1 MTSPFDVREFLAG
14 FLAEAEE
21 HLRSSAQNLM
31 ALDRS
36 FAQGQ
41 SNARAVRD
49 LFRSLH
55 TVKGLSAMVGAE
67 PIVDL
72 AHAMETVL
80 RSADR
85 APGTLRR
92 EALEPMLQAL
102 RAIEERVSA
111 LAEGKTLAPAPAAIL
126 DALGALQPQDGQG
139 GARADAAVSLP
150 PEVLAK
156 LSAAEKQQ
164 LVEGVAAGKRAL
176 RADFV
181 PSPERAATGLTI
193 SSVRE
198 RVSNVAE
205 IVKVLPLSRPRSEEV
220 PGGLAFVLVL
230 LTGGSDEA
238 IAEAAGIPKE
248 EVLPVA
254 VQSAPQPAPG
264 FGEEDEIPAEAV
276 QRRTIRVEVGRLD
289 DALERLSALVVT
301 RFRLSRALAALGA
314 RGADTREVAE
324 IMAENGRQLRDLR
337 AAIMRARMVPVSEL
351 LERLPLVVRGITR
364 TSGKKARVEIDRGG
378 GAGDGQRLEGRSI
391 GIGGAGFAG
400 DGRRPEGRSIGEEL
414 DKSVADRIFPA
425 LVHLVRNAVD
435 HAIEPPDERAKLGK
449 PEEAVIRVSCLER
462 SNRQLELTVTDDGRG
477 VDATRLARKAGREV
491 PASDAALLDLLT
503 IRGLSSRD
511 EATTTSGRGMGMDIV
526 KRIVDQLGGELLL
539 KTQPGS
545 GSTFTLR
552 VPLSITIVD
561 AFSFACGKQP
571 FVVPVATIEEIV
583 EVDPGRLVRAPGG
596 RDVRLL
602 QRRGETVPLLALES
616 VLHMERGTEPRRK
629 ALIVRRNAEPY
640 GFEVDRMLGQQ
651 EVVVRPLE
659 DPLVHVPGVTGS
671 TDLGDGLPTLVLDL
685 LSLTGSL
692 GESRAS

>member
-1 MTSPFDVREFLAG
+1 
-14 FLAEAEE
+14 
-21 HLRSSAQNLM
+21 
-31 ALDRS
+31 
-36 FAQGQ
+36 
-41 SNARAVRD
+41 
-49 LFRSLH
+49 
-55 TVKGLSAMVGAE
+55 
-67 PIVDL
+67 
-72 AHAMETVL
+72 
-80 RSADR
+80 
-85 APGTLRR
+85 
-92 EALEPMLQAL
+92 
-102 RAIEERVSA
+102 
-111 LAEGKTLAPAPAAIL
+111 
-126 DALGALQPQDGQG
+126 
-139 GARADAAVSLP
+139 
-150 PEVLAK
+150 
-156 LSAAEKQQ
+156 
-164 LVEGVAAGKRAL
+164 
-176 RADFV
+176 
-181 PSPERAATGLTI
+181 
-193 SSVRE
+193 
-198 RVSNVAE
+198 
-205 IVKVLPLSRPRSEEV
+205 
-220 PGGLAFVLVL
+220 
-230 LTGGSDEA
+230 
-238 IAEAAGIPKE
+238 
-248 EVLPVA
+248 
-254 VQSAPQPAPG
+254 
-264 FGEEDEIPAEAV
+264 
-276 QRRTIRVEVGRLD
+276 
-289 DALERLSALVVT
+289 
-301 RFRLSRALAALGA
+301 
-314 RGADTREVAE
+314 
-324 IMAENGRQLRDLR
+324 
-337 AAIMRARMVPVSEL
+337 ARMVPVSEL

-364 TSGKKARVEIDRGG
+364 TSGKKARVEIEGGG
-378 GAGDGQRLEGRSI
+378 GAGDGQR
-391 GIGGAGFAG
+391 
-400 DGRRPEGRSIGEEL
+400 PEGRSIGDAEL

-435 HAIEPPDERAKLGK
+435 HAIEPPDERARLGK

-462 SNRQLELTVTDDGRG
+462 SNRQLELTVSDDGRG

-596 RDVRLL
+596 RDLRLL

>member
-205 IVKVLPLSRPRSEEV
+205 IVKVLPLSRPRSDEV

-238 IAEAAGIPKE
+238 VAEAAGIPKE

-364 TSGKKARVEIDRGG
+364 TSGKKARVEIEGGG
-378 GAGDGQRLEGRSI
+378 GA
-391 GIGGAGFAG
+391 
-400 DGRRPEGRSIGEEL
+400 EL

-435 HAIEPPDERAKLGK
+435 HAIEPPDERARLGK

-596 RDVRLL
+596 RDLRLL

>member
-254 VQSAPQPAPG
+254 VQSAPQPAPA

-324 IMAENGRQLRDLR
+324 IMGENGRQLRDLR

-364 TSGKKARVEIDRGG
+364 TSGKKARVEIEGGG
-378 GAGDGQRLEGRSI
+378 GAGDGQR
-391 GIGGAGFAG
+391 
-400 DGRRPEGRSIGEEL
+400 PEGRSIGDAEL

-435 HAIEPPDERAKLGK
+435 HAIEPPDERARLGK

>member
-181 PSPERAATGLTI
+181 PSPERAAAGLTI

-205 IVKVLPLSRPRSEEV
+205 IVKVLPLSRPRSDEV

-238 IAEAAGIPKE
+238 VAEAAGIPKE

-254 VQSAPQPAPG
+254 VQSAPQPAPA

-364 TSGKKARVEIDRGG
+364 TSGKKARVEIEGG
-378 GAGDGQRLEGRSI
+378 GGD
-391 GIGGAGFAG
+391 
-400 DGRRPEGRSIGEEL
+400 EL

-435 HAIEPPDERAKLGK
+435 HAIEPPDERARLGK

-462 SNRQLELTVTDDGRG
+462 SNQKLELTVTDDGRG

-596 RDVRLL
+596 RDLRLL

>member
-139 GARADAAVSLP
+139 GARAEAAVSLP

-181 PSPERAATGLTI
+181 PSPERAAAGLTI

-205 IVKVLPLSRPRSEEV
+205 IVKVLPLSRPRSDEV

-364 TSGKKARVEIDRGG
+364 TSGKKARVEIERG
-378 GAGDGQRLEGRSI
+378 
-391 GIGGAGFAG
+391 GGAGFAG

-435 HAIEPPDERAKLGK
+435 HAIEPPDERARLGK

-596 RDVRLL
+596 RDLRLL

>member
-1 MTSPFDVREFLAG
+1 
-14 FLAEAEE
+14 
-21 HLRSSAQNLM
+21 
-31 ALDRS
+31 
-36 FAQGQ
+36 
-41 SNARAVRD
+41 
-49 LFRSLH
+49 
-55 TVKGLSAMVGAE
+55 E

-126 DALGALQPQDGQG
+126 DALGALQPEDGQG

-150 PEVLAK
+150 PEVLTK

-181 PSPERAATGLTI
+181 PTPERAAAGLTI

-205 IVKVLPLSRPRSEEV
+205 IVKVLPLSRPRSEEA

-254 VQSAPQPAPG
+254 VQSAPQPAPA
-264 FGEEDEIPAEAV
+264 FGDEDEIPAEAV

-378 GAGDGQRLEGRSI
+378 GAGDGQRPEGRSIGGAGFAGDRRTPEGRSI

-435 HAIEPPDERAKLGK
+435 HAIEPPDERARLGK

-539 KTQPGS
+539 KTQRGS

-596 RDVRLL
+596 RDLRLL

>member
-181 PSPERAATGLTI
+181 PSPERAAAGLTI

-205 IVKVLPLSRPRSEEV
+205 IVKVLPLSRPRSDEV

-254 VQSAPQPAPG
+254 VQSAPQPAPA

-364 TSGKKARVEIDRGG
+364 TSGKKARVEIEGGG
-378 GAGDGQRLEGRSI
+378 GA
-391 GIGGAGFAG
+391 
-400 DGRRPEGRSIGEEL
+400 EL

-435 HAIEPPDERAKLGK
+435 HAIEPPDERARLGK

-539 KTQPGS
+539 KTKRGS

-596 RDVRLL
+596 RDLRLL

>member
-181 PSPERAATGLTI
+181 PSPERAAAGLTI

-254 VQSAPQPAPG
+254 VQSAPQPAPA

-364 TSGKKARVEIDRGG
+364 TSGKKARVEIEGGG
-378 GAGDGQRLEGRSI
+378 GAGDGQR
-391 GIGGAGFAG
+391 
-400 DGRRPEGRSIGEEL
+400 PEGRSIGDAEL

-435 HAIEPPDERAKLGK
+435 HAIEPPDERARLGK

-596 RDVRLL
+596 RDLRLL

>member
-1 MTSPFDVREFLAG
+1 
-14 FLAEAEE
+14 
-21 HLRSSAQNLM
+21 
-31 ALDRS
+31 
-36 FAQGQ
+36 
-41 SNARAVRD
+41 
-49 LFRSLH
+49 
-55 TVKGLSAMVGAE
+55 
-67 PIVDL
+67 
-72 AHAMETVL
+72 METVL

-139 GARADAAVSLP
+139 GASGDAAVSLP

-181 PSPERAATGLTI
+181 PSPERAAAGLTI

-205 IVKVLPLSRPRSEEV
+205 IVKVLPLSRPRSDEV

-238 IAEAAGIPKE
+238 VAEAAGIPKE

-254 VQSAPQPAPG
+254 VQSAPQPAPA

-364 TSGKKARVEIDRGG
+364 TSGKKARVEIEGGG
-378 GAGDGQRLEGRSI
+378 GA
-391 GIGGAGFAG
+391 
-400 DGRRPEGRSIGEEL
+400 EL

-435 HAIEPPDERAKLGK
+435 HAIEPPDERARLGK

-596 RDVRLL
+596 RDLRLL

>member
-92 EALEPMLQAL
+92 EALEPMMQAL

-181 PSPERAATGLTI
+181 PSPERAAAGLTI

-248 EVLPVA
+248 EVLAVA
-254 VQSAPQPAPG
+254 VQSAPQPAPA
-264 FGEEDEIPAEAV
+264 FGDEDEIPAEAV

-364 TSGKKARVEIDRGG
+364 TSGKKARVEIDGGG
-378 GAGDGQRLEGRSI
+378 GAGDGQRREGRSI
-391 GIGGAGFAG
+391 GDA
-400 DGRRPEGRSIGEEL
+400 EL

-435 HAIEPPDERAKLGK
+435 HAIEPPDERARLAK

-462 SNRQLELTVTDDGRG
+462 SNQKLELTVTDDGRG
-477 VDATRLARKAGREV
+477 VDAEKLARKVGREV

-659 DPLVHVPGVTGS
+659 DPLVHVIGVTGS

>member
-139 GARADAAVSLP
+139 GARAEAAVSLP

-181 PSPERAATGLTI
+181 PSPERAAAGLTI

-205 IVKVLPLSRPRSEEV
+205 IVKVLPLSRPRSDEV

-254 VQSAPQPAPG
+254 VQSAPQPAPA

-378 GAGDGQRLEGRSI
+378 GAGDGQRPEGRSIGGAGFAGDRRTPEGRSI

-435 HAIEPPDERAKLGK
+435 HAIEPPDERARLGK

-462 SNRQLELTVTDDGRG
+462 SNQKLELTVTDDGRG

-539 KTQPGS
+539 KTQRGS

-596 RDVRLL
+596 RDLRLL

-659 DPLVHVPGVTGS
+659 DPL
-671 TDLGDGLPTLVLDL
+671 
-685 LSLTGSL
+685 
-692 GESRAS
+692 

>member
-181 PSPERAATGLTI
+181 PTPERAAAGLTI

-205 IVKVLPLSRPRSEEV
+205 IVKVLPLSRPRSDEV

-238 IAEAAGIPKE
+238 VAEAAGIPKE

-254 VQSAPQPAPG
+254 VQSAPQPAPA

-378 GAGDGQRLEGRSI
+378 GAGDGQR
-391 GIGGAGFAG
+391 
-400 DGRRPEGRSIGEEL
+400 PEGRSIGDAEL

-435 HAIEPPDERAKLGK
+435 HAIEPPDERARLGK

-596 RDVRLL
+596 RDLRLL

>member
-181 PSPERAATGLTI
+181 PSPERAAAGLTI

-364 TSGKKARVEIDRGG
+364 TSGKKARVEIEGGG
-378 GAGDGQRLEGRSI
+378 GA
-391 GIGGAGFAG
+391 
-400 DGRRPEGRSIGEEL
+400 EL

-435 HAIEPPDERAKLGK
+435 HAIEPPDERARLGK

-462 SNRQLELTVTDDGRG
+462 SNQKLELTVTDDGRG

-491 PASDAALLDLLT
+491 PSSDAALLDLLT